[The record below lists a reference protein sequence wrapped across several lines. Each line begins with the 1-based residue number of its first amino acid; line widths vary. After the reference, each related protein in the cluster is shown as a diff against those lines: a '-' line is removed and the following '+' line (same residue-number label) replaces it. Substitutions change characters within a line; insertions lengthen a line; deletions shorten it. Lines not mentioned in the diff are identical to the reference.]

1 MVGKKL
7 ERWCDTVRTRAEN
20 MLPSSL
26 NTPTGALLLSSEI
39 LNVLTMLEHSATM
52 TESVSD
58 NDSERDGEDDN
69 NVSENGLEIVGEQS
83 GIQTQSPAEKQS
95 CHKANDHMKEVGEQR
110 VKEHRDQKNARTRVC
125 PYSTVLVFSLK
136 IKKKTFPSARLHLS
150 GSSFKRHLDVGCRDV
165 FSPMYS
171 HHHVGLDFG

>member
-58 NDSERDGEDDN
+58 NDSECDGKTNMILTEEEEKFAIPFQPVVSKIDKTGQNVEN
-69 NVSENGLEIVGEQS
+69 NSKTCLRQGCLH
-83 GIQTQSPAEKQS
+83 EK
-95 CHKANDHMKEVGEQR
+95 
-110 VKEHRDQKNARTRVC
+110 AR
-125 PYSTVLVFSLK
+125 S
-136 IKKKTFPSARLHLS
+136 KTT
-150 GSSFKRHLDVGCRDV
+150 
-165 FSPMYS
+165 
-171 HHHVGLDFG
+171 